1 MFLFDAPHA
10 PIRKRSLRA
19 RSDNGPPPF
28 PCTAPSVGHA
38 TVAQRV
44 RQVKGCDVCAE
55 RNATARKDFTSE
67 ALKVR
72 QRSCLEERA
81 QRPWA
86 LLRICGQLCESS
98 GSSIPNADR
107 KAHESAEALRVTA
120 SPRPQVLRVVEAD
133 QLTAVKL
140 RDALLGKKVTNVAPV
155 RESAR
160 GGREQQH
167 KLGKPSSLCFGGL
180 LNCFSTVL
188 RGILRKNF

>member
-1 MFLFDAPHA
+1 M
-10 PIRKRSLRA
+10 
-19 RSDNGPPPF
+19 
-28 PCTAPSVGHA
+28 
-38 TVAQRV
+38 
-44 RQVKGCDVCAE
+44 CAE

-107 KAHESAEALRVTA
+107 KAHESAEAWRVTA
-120 SPRPQVLRVVEAD
+120 SPRPQVLRVVEAGPW
-133 QLTAVKL
+133 LTAVKL
-140 RDALLGKKVTNVAPV
+140 RDALLGKKVPNVAPV

-167 KLGKPSSLCFGGL
+167 QLGKPSSLCFGGL
-180 LNCFSTVL
+180 LNYFSTVL